1 MERIKLYDKQ
11 EIYILILV
19 GRIGIL
25 DSSKERE

>member
-11 EIYILILV
+11 EIYVLILV

>member
-11 EIYILILV
+11 EIYVLILV

-25 DSSKERE
+25 DSSNERE